1 MTADECSFPG
11 GSLPKMWTASFLPFS
26 PSHTLPLDYQLDELK
41 KEILPAFAEKQQRR
55 FHFRKGIK
63 MKKNVKRTIS
73 LLLAFAVLFAA
84 VPVAYAAEDTQ
95 PEETQETSTAP
106 PETEP
111 EQTEVTLESTVA
123 PTEQSSPEETE
134 AEAEI
139 DPAHMKGPLE
149 IVSGLWN
156 RIKESLAAT
165 FGAST
170 YAIGTKATIQSVGNM
185 CVQGAYKVTLSYK
198 LKDGVSRSCYIQ
210 GITWHYVD
218 STTNPALCLEPNK
231 ECPYGTGGMYTE
243 DITFYTSRTGTTGC
257 KAWDALSDNQKRAI
271 ALIALYGC
279 PAGFWDSQGMTGG
292 NLLNPTNPN
301 QACFCA
307 AQIMTWEIVT
317 GLRSDTP
324 PYEQLDSKLY
334 DAYSSKGAVP
344 TYYNYLS
351 QKLANHDAEAYK
363 YEALPSPEESE
374 YVLAYG
380 ISSKQTLLYV
390 SRVVNRTPPAEPTE
404 TEPDPSG
411 DLSIVKTTEDGQNL
425 KGWKFA
431 VYSDSACTNLVA
443 GPCTTNA
450 SGKRSIYEMDVGTY
464 YVKELGHTDS
474 AINSQYYC
482 ASTNP
487 QKVTIRDGEVTTVRF
502 TNKLNTGGVQIIKN
516 TNTGGNRNGWV
527 IGLYTDSACT
537 APVSGSPFTT
547 GSDGTVMVSGLTPG
561 TLYAKELPSDDLYWQ
576 CDTDVKTVTVTANGT
591 ASVSF
596 NNTHNGRIRVVKT
609 MATGGPLSG
618 WQFAIRDSSGN
629 AISGSPFITDD
640 NGVILT
646 GNLLPG
652 KYTVEEQLPQ
662 DSPYVCVGEISREIT
677 VTAGDTAEVSFTNTM
692 RPGKIVV
699 EKKDIYGQP
708 LAGAEFLLEWSED
721 GTVWQAIH
729 YSEKDA
735 AEKGGCSNAA
745 LVNGRLTTG
754 ADGQLEWGNLHPS
767 LFYRLTETKAPVG
780 FNLLADT
787 AYEGKL
793 PTDPD
798 LTLAIRVVNTR
809 VYTLPETGSNT
820 LHTLSLLSALAMT
833 MGLAASLL
841 AASKKKKH

>member
-1 MTADECSFPG
+1 
-11 GSLPKMWTASFLPFS
+11 
-26 PSHTLPLDYQLDELK
+26 
-41 KEILPAFAEKQQRR
+41 
-55 FHFRKGIK
+55 
-63 MKKNVKRTIS
+63 
-73 LLLAFAVLFAA
+73 
-84 VPVAYAAEDTQ
+84 
-95 PEETQETSTAP
+95 
-106 PETEP
+106 
-111 EQTEVTLESTVA
+111 
-123 PTEQSSPEETE
+123 
-134 AEAEI
+134 
-139 DPAHMKGPLE
+139 
-149 IVSGLWN
+149 
-156 RIKESLAAT
+156 
-165 FGAST
+165 
-170 YAIGTKATIQSVGNM
+170 
-185 CVQGAYKVTLSYK
+185 
-198 LKDGVSRSCYIQ
+198 
-210 GITWHYVD
+210 
-218 STTNPALCLEPNK
+218 
-231 ECPYGTGGMYTE
+231 
-243 DITFYTSRTGTTGC
+243 
-257 KAWDALSDNQKRAI
+257 
-271 ALIALYGC
+271 
-279 PAGFWDSQGMTGG
+279 
-292 NLLNPTNPN
+292 
-301 QACFCA
+301 
-307 AQIMTWEIVT
+307 
-317 GLRSDTP
+317 
-324 PYEQLDSKLY
+324 
-334 DAYSSKGAVP
+334 
-344 TYYNYLS
+344 
-351 QKLANHDAEAYK
+351 
-363 YEALPSPEESE
+363 
-374 YVLAYG
+374 
-380 ISSKQTLLYV
+380 
-390 SRVVNRTPPAEPTE
+390 
-404 TEPDPSG
+404 
-411 DLSIVKTTEDGQNL
+411 
-425 KGWKFA
+425 
-431 VYSDSACTNLVA
+431 
-443 GPCTTNA
+443 
-450 SGKRSIYEMDVGTY
+450 MDVGTY

-502 TNKLNTGGVQIIKN
+502 TNKLNMGGVQIIKN
-516 TNTGGNRNGWV
+516 TNTGENRNGWV

-677 VTAGDTAEVSFTNTM
+677 VTAGDTVEVSFTNTM

-729 YSEKDA
+729 YSDKDA

-754 ADGQLEWGNLHPS
+754 ADGQLEWDNLDSS
-767 LFYRLTETKAPVG
+767 LYYRLTETKAPDG
-780 FNLLADT
+780 YNLLADT

-798 LTLAIRVVNTR
+798 LTLTVRVVNTR
-809 VYTLPETGSNT
+809 VFTLPDTGFKT
-820 LHTLSLLSALAMT
+820 LRILNLLSTLAMIAGFT
-833 MGLAASLL
+833 ASVY
-841 AASKKKKH
+841 AVSKKKKR

>member
-1 MTADECSFPG
+1 MIRH
-11 GSLPKMWTASFLPFS
+11 L
-26 PSHTLPLDYQLDELK
+26 
-41 KEILPAFAEKQQRR
+41 
-55 FHFRKGIK
+55 
-63 MKKNVKRTIS
+63 KRTIA
-73 LLLAFAVLFAA
+73 LLLVAALFLAA
-84 VPVAYAAEDTQ
+84 VPVTYAAEDAVEPH

-106 PETEP
+106 PNTGSDLTEESVAPSIESTSPSESVGSEAAGETET
-111 EQTEVTLESTVA
+111 TEFETAESTG
-123 PTEQSSPEETE
+123 ETE
-134 AEAEI
+134 ATEESEI
-139 DPAHMKGPLE
+139 DPANMKGPLE
-149 IVSGLWN
+149 TVFNLWN
-156 RIKESLAAT
+156 RLKASIAST

-185 CVQGAYKVTLSYK
+185 CVQGPYKVTLSYK

-243 DITFYTSRTGTTGC
+243 DITFYTSGTGTAGG
-257 KAWDALSDNQKRAI
+257 KAWDALSENQKRAI

-380 ISSKQTLLYV
+380 INSKQTLLYV

-425 KGWKFA
+425 KGWQFA

-443 GPCTTNA
+443 GPYTTNA

-474 AINSQYYC
+474 AINSQYSC

-502 TNKLNTGGVQIIKN
+502 TNKLNTGGVQITKN
-516 TNTGGNRNGWV
+516 TNTGADLSGWK
-527 IGLYTDSACT
+527 IGLYTDNTCT

-547 GSDGTVMVSGLTPG
+547 GSDGTVTVSGLTLG
-561 TLYAKELPSDDLYWQ
+561 TLYAKELPSDDPYWQ
-576 CDTDVKTVTVTANGT
+576 CDPAVKTVNVTANST
-591 ASVSF
+591 ATVTF
-596 NNTHNGRIRVVKT
+596 TNTHYGRICVVKT
-609 MATGGPLSG
+609 LTAEGSLEG
-618 WQFAIRDSSGN
+618 WQFAVRDSSGN

-662 DSPYVCVGEISREIT
+662 DSPYVCAGEISREIM

-729 YSEKDA
+729 YSDKDA

-754 ADGQLEWGNLHPS
+754 ADGQLEWDNLDSS
-767 LFYRLTETKAPVG
+767 LYYRLTETKAPDG
-780 FNLLADT
+780 YNLLADT

-798 LTLAIRVVNTR
+798 LTLTVRVVNTR
-809 VYTLPETGSNT
+809 VFTLPDTGFKT
-820 LHTLSLLSALAMT
+820 LRILNLFSTLAMIA
-833 MGLAASLL
+833 GLTASVY
-841 AASKKKKH
+841 AVSKKKKR